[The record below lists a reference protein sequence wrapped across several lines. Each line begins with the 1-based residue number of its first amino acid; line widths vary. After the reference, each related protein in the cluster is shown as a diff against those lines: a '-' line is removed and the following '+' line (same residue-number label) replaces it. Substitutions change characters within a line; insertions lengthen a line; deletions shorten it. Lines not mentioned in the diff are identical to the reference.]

1 MKLKNFFIMTGA
13 GAALSFAV
21 SCQTESPK
29 VLNGTWIVEAVDNE
43 NVDLNGRA
51 YLNITTEDKKL
62 SGKAGCNRI
71 NSQIT
76 LGKGREISFG
86 PVAATRMMCPDIETE
101 NKIIDAIGRVNSY
114 EYRENGNKKTVTLKD
129 SNEKEILSLTDKE
142 SFYTFDKI
150 NGAWYIVS
158 VNSTPVGETLNTPM
172 LTFETETSKVY
183 GNLGCNTCSGS
194 FSREADNERSIKF
207 GDLAMTQMYC
217 QGMETED
224 AIKTVLVKVSSF
236 LFDDNGDLLLC
247 DSTGNELL
255 KLVRD

>member
-1 MKLKNFFIMTGA
+1 MTGA

-150 NGAWYIVS
+150 NGA
-158 VNSTPVGETLNTPM
+158 
-172 LTFETETSKVY
+172 LTWA
-183 GNLGCNTCSGS
+183 L
-194 FSREADNERSIKF
+194 RS
-207 GDLAMTQMYC
+207 
-217 QGMETED
+217 
-224 AIKTVLVKVSSF
+224 S
-236 LFDDNGDLLLC
+236 
-247 DSTGNELL
+247 
-255 KLVRD
+255 